1 MTNFKYFL
9 KYTTI
14 MSENNFPD
22 YITFPRTFEKYRWYK
37 PILVLI
43 IGTIVFLALQALL
56 LVIFSAAYGS
66 DSINALLLQ
75 GYESLN
81 SEVGSYIGYLS
92 VAIFL
97 PSLYIATKIVR
108 DRPFSSYSS
117 SRGGWNWKLFFKSL
131 TIPLAVYLIFE
142 IMNTLIHGQKGSN
155 TLTITFFII
164 CLIIVPLQCIGEEY
178 IMRGLVMQT
187 FGSWFKIPVLAI
199 VLQSIVFTSLHPYSI
214 LGVIGVFI
222 QGICLGFLAWRSNG
236 LEASSAIHS
245 VNNLI
250 SAYFVALGFE
260 VSSSVIT
267 PYDFAS
273 TIIVS
278 VISTLALYYVGTK
291 KGWFEEK
298 TEKLW

>member
-1 MTNFKYFL
+1 
-9 KYTTI
+9 
-14 MSENNFPD
+14 MSENKFPE

-37 PILVLI
+37 PILVFI
-43 IGTIVFLALQALL
+43 IATIVYVILQALIF
-56 LVIFSAAYGS
+56 VIFGQAYGF
-66 DSINALLLQ
+66 DNIFTLATQ

-92 VAIFL
+92 VAIFI
-97 PSLYIATKIVR
+97 PSLYIASLIVR

-131 TIPLAVYLIFE
+131 SIPLAVYIIYEIITALIY
-142 IMNTLIHGQKGSN
+142 GQKGPN
-155 TLTITFFII
+155 TLTLTFFII
-164 CLIIVPLQCIGEEY
+164 CMIIVPLQCIGEEY

-222 QGICLGFLAWRSNG
+222 QGICLGFLTWRSNG

-260 VSSSVIT
+260 VSSSLIT

-273 TIIVS
+273 TMIVS
-278 VISTLALYYVGTK
+278 TISTLALYYVGTK

-298 TEKLW
+298 TENLW

>member
-1 MTNFKYFL
+1 
-9 KYTTI
+9 
-14 MSENNFPD
+14 MSENKFPE

-37 PILVLI
+37 PILVFI
-43 IGTIVFLALQALL
+43 ITTIVYVILQALIF
-56 LVIFSAAYGS
+56 VIFGQAYGF
-66 DSINALLLQ
+66 DNIFTLATQ

-92 VAIFL
+92 VAIFI
-97 PSLYIATKIVR
+97 PSLYIASLIVR

-131 TIPLAVYLIFE
+131 SIPLAVYIIYEIITALIY
-142 IMNTLIHGQKGSN
+142 GQKGPN
-155 TLTITFFII
+155 TLTLTFFII
-164 CLIIVPLQCIGEEY
+164 CMIIVPLQCIGEEY

-222 QGICLGFLAWRSNG
+222 QGICLGFLTWRSNG

-273 TIIVS
+273 TIFVS
-278 VISTLALYYVGTK
+278 VISTLLLYYIGTK

>member
-1 MTNFKYFL
+1 
-9 KYTTI
+9 
-14 MSENNFPD
+14 MSENKFPE

-37 PILVLI
+37 PILVFI
-43 IGTIVFLALQALL
+43 IATIVYVILQALIF
-56 LVIFSAAYGS
+56 VIFGQAYGF
-66 DSINALLLQ
+66 DNIFTLATQ

-92 VAIFL
+92 VAIFI
-97 PSLYIATKIVR
+97 PSLYIASLIVR

-131 TIPLAVYLIFE
+131 SIPLAVYIIYEIITALIY
-142 IMNTLIHGQKGSN
+142 GQKGPN
-155 TLTITFFII
+155 TLTLTFFII
-164 CLIIVPLQCIGEEY
+164 CMIIVPLQCIGEEY

-222 QGICLGFLAWRSNG
+222 QGICLGFLTWRSNG

-267 PYDFAS
+267 PFDFAS
-273 TIIVS
+273 TIFVS
-278 VISTLALYYVGTK
+278 VISTLLLYYIGTK

>member
-1 MTNFKYFL
+1 
-9 KYTTI
+9 
-14 MSENNFPD
+14 MSENKFPE

-37 PILVLI
+37 PILVFI
-43 IGTIVFLALQALL
+43 IATIVYVILQALIF
-56 LVIFSAAYGS
+56 VIFGQAYGF
-66 DSINALLLQ
+66 DNIFTLATQ

-92 VAIFL
+92 VAIFI
-97 PSLYIATKIVR
+97 PSLYIASLIVR

-131 TIPLAVYLIFE
+131 TIPLAVYIIYEIITALIY
-142 IMNTLIHGQKGSN
+142 GQKGPN
-155 TLTITFFII
+155 TLTLTFFII
-164 CLIIVPLQCIGEEY
+164 CMIIVPLQCIGEEY

-222 QGICLGFLAWRSNG
+222 QGICLGFLTWRSNG

-273 TIIVS
+273 TIFVS
-278 VISTLALYYVGTK
+278 VISTLLVYYIGTK

>member
-1 MTNFKYFL
+1 
-9 KYTTI
+9 
-14 MSENNFPD
+14 
-22 YITFPRTFEKYRWYK
+22 
-37 PILVLI
+37 
-43 IGTIVFLALQALL
+43 
-56 LVIFSAAYGS
+56 
-66 DSINALLLQ
+66 
-75 GYESLN
+75 
-81 SEVGSYIGYLS
+81 
-92 VAIFL
+92 
-97 PSLYIATKIVR
+97 
-108 DRPFSSYSS
+108 
-117 SRGGWNWKLFFKSL
+117 
-131 TIPLAVYLIFE
+131 
-142 IMNTLIHGQKGSN
+142 
-155 TLTITFFII
+155 
-164 CLIIVPLQCIGEEY
+164 
-178 IMRGLVMQT
+178 MRGLVMQT

-222 QGICLGFLAWRSNG
+222 QGICLGFLTWRSNG

-273 TIIVS
+273 TIFVS
-278 VISTLALYYVGTK
+278 VISTLLVYYIGTK

>member
-1 MTNFKYFL
+1 
-9 KYTTI
+9 
-14 MSENNFPD
+14 MSENKFPE

-37 PILVLI
+37 PILVFI
-43 IGTIVFLALQALL
+43 IATIVYVILQALIF
-56 LVIFSAAYGS
+56 VIFGQAYGF
-66 DSINALLLQ
+66 DNIFTLATQ

-92 VAIFL
+92 VAIFI
-97 PSLYIATKIVR
+97 PSLYIASLIVR

-131 TIPLAVYLIFE
+131 TIPLAVYIIYEIITALIY
-142 IMNTLIHGQKGSN
+142 GQKGPN
-155 TLTITFFII
+155 TLTLTFFII
-164 CLIIVPLQCIGEEY
+164 CMIIVPLQCIGEEY

-222 QGICLGFLAWRSNG
+222 QGICLGFLTWRSNG

-273 TIIVS
+273 TIFVS
-278 VISTLALYYVGTK
+278 VISTLLLYYIGTK

>member
-1 MTNFKYFL
+1 M
-9 KYTTI
+9 I
-14 MSENNFPD
+14 
-22 YITFPRTFEKYRWYK
+22 
-37 PILVLI
+37 
-43 IGTIVFLALQALL
+43 LQALIF
-56 LVIFSAAYGS
+56 VIFGQAYGF
-66 DSINALLLQ
+66 DNIFTLATQ

-92 VAIFL
+92 VAIFI
-97 PSLYIATKIVR
+97 PSLYIASLIVR

-131 TIPLAVYLIFE
+131 SIPLAVYIIYEIITALIY
-142 IMNTLIHGQKGSN
+142 GQKGPN
-155 TLTITFFII
+155 TLTLTFFII
-164 CLIIVPLQCIGEEY
+164 CMIIVPLQCIGEEY

-222 QGICLGFLAWRSNG
+222 QGICLGFLTWRSNG
-236 LEASSAIHS
+236 LEASSALHS

-273 TIIVS
+273 TIFVS
-278 VISTLALYYVGTK
+278 VISTLLLYYIGTK

>member
-1 MTNFKYFL
+1 
-9 KYTTI
+9 
-14 MSENNFPD
+14 MSENKFPE

-37 PILVLI
+37 PILVFI
-43 IGTIVFLALQALL
+43 IATIVYVILQALIF
-56 LVIFSAAYGS
+56 VIFGQAYGF
-66 DSINALLLQ
+66 DNIFTLATQ

-92 VAIFL
+92 VAIFI
-97 PSLYIATKIVR
+97 PSLYIASLIVR

-131 TIPLAVYLIFE
+131 PIPLAVYIIYEIITALIY
-142 IMNTLIHGQKGSN
+142 GQKGPN
-155 TLTITFFII
+155 TLTLTFFII
-164 CLIIVPLQCIGEEY
+164 CMIIVPLQCIGEEY

-222 QGICLGFLAWRSNG
+222 QGICLGFLTWRSNG

-273 TIIVS
+273 TIFVS
-278 VISTLALYYVGTK
+278 VISTLLLYYIGTK

>member
-1 MTNFKYFL
+1 
-9 KYTTI
+9 
-14 MSENNFPD
+14 MSENKFPE

-37 PILVLI
+37 PILVFI
-43 IGTIVFLALQALL
+43 IATIVYVILQALIF
-56 LVIFSAAYGS
+56 VIFGQAYGF
-66 DSINALLLQ
+66 DNIFTLATQ

-92 VAIFL
+92 VAIFI
-97 PSLYIATKIVR
+97 PSLYIASLIVR

-131 TIPLAVYLIFE
+131 SIPLAVYIIYEIITALIY
-142 IMNTLIHGQKGSN
+142 GQKGPN
-155 TLTITFFII
+155 TLTLTFFII
-164 CLIIVPLQCIGEEY
+164 CMIIVPLQCIGEEY

-222 QGICLGFLAWRSNG
+222 QGICLGFLTWRSNG
-236 LEASSAIHS
+236 LEASSALHS

-273 TIIVS
+273 TIFVS
-278 VISTLALYYVGTK
+278 VISTLLLYYIGTK

>member
-1 MTNFKYFL
+1 
-9 KYTTI
+9 
-14 MSENNFPD
+14 MSENKFPE

-37 PILVLI
+37 PILVFI
-43 IGTIVFLALQALL
+43 ITTIVYVILQALIF
-56 LVIFSAAYGS
+56 VIFGQAYGF
-66 DSINALLLQ
+66 DNIFTLATQ

-92 VAIFL
+92 VAIFI
-97 PSLYIATKIVR
+97 PSLYIASLIVR

-131 TIPLAVYLIFE
+131 SIPLAVYIIYEIITALIY
-142 IMNTLIHGQKGSN
+142 GQKGPN
-155 TLTITFFII
+155 TLTLTFFII
-164 CLIIVPLQCIGEEY
+164 CMIIVPLQCIGEEY

-222 QGICLGFLAWRSNG
+222 QGICLGFLTWRSNG
-236 LEASSAIHS
+236 LEASSALHS

-273 TIIVS
+273 TIFVS
-278 VISTLALYYVGTK
+278 VISTLLLYYIGTK